1 MRSFLLSWVLL
12 AVLPLG
18 AQEVGYW
25 QLDVHANSGTLGGHY
40 VGTEGGQAYAVDLQN
55 DLGLASA
62 GLKVGLGYGLEYQGH
77 GFALELSTDALNFTG
92 SKKIT
97 ENVTVNG
104 QTYSAGGVVTS
115 SVKTTTSELVWTLRE
130 GTSHPG
136 WFGFDACI
144 RDVGVSLT
152 AQGSVSGVTQSA
164 SYSGSLPLPMVGLS
178 AGFQLDDG
186 TVVARAYFHTMYFFG
201 ASYNVYGAD
210 LRYFPVL
217 WGGFRAYTTVAQLK
231 VPNGSIWSNLDIAL
245 NQNTYGVGGVL
256 RF

>member
-1 MRSFLLSWVLL
+1 MRSLFAFLLLL
-12 AVLPLG
+12 AALPLG

-25 QLDVHANSGTLGGHY
+25 QLDVHATSGSLGGHY
-40 VGTEGGQAYAVDLQN
+40 TGTQDGQPYAVDLQN

-62 GLKVGLGYGLEYQGH
+62 GLKVGLGYGLEYQGP
-77 GFALELSTDALNFTG
+77 GYALELSTDALNFTG
-92 SKKIT
+92 SNKIT

-115 SVKTTTSELVWTLRE
+115 SVKTTTSELVWTIRE
-130 GTSHPG
+130 QTSHPA
-136 WFGFDACI
+136 WFGLDLCV
-144 RDVGVSLT
+144 RDVAVSLNV
-152 AQGSVSGVTQSA
+152 QGTVAGQTQSA
-164 SYSGSLPLPMVGLS
+164 SYSGSLPVPLVGIA
-178 AGFQLDDG
+178 AGFQLNDG
-186 TVVARAYFHTMYFFG
+186 TVVARGFFHTMYFFG
-201 ASYNVYGAD
+201 ATYNVYGAD

-231 VPNGSIWSNLDIAL
+231 VPSGSIWSNLDIAL